1 MNLDVVTIQDCIDM
15 YDLKEYSTTLND
27 GKVIGFKAEKIPT
40 AVRGPPS
47 GLGTGRIFLGLL

>member
-15 YDLKEYSTTLND
+15 YDLKEYSTPLND

-40 AVRGPPS
+40 ADREPA
-47 GLGTGRIFLGLL
+47 

>member
-15 YDLKEYSTTLND
+15 YDLKEYSTTIND

-40 AVRGPPS
+40 ADRES
-47 GLGTGRIFLGLL
+47 A